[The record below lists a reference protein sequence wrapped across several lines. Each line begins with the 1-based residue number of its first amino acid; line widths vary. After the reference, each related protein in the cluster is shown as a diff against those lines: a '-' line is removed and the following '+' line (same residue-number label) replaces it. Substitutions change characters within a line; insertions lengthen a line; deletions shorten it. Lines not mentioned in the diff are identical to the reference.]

1 MIFREIIISVIG
13 AYCEEYISELF
24 QRGIKLK
31 KVYNKGG
38 VIYARARR
46 RDYRTIASLSRKY
59 GVRVRVEKR
68 VGIKFRTG
76 FLSKRKGL
84 VLGVIFAAF
93 TILTLQRF
101 LWHIEIHGNDT
112 LSDSFILKQLEARG
126 ITIGAYT
133 GTLNANKA
141 ELKIMRTVDKIGWI
155 NIEVNGSRADVY
167 LNETQFP
174 EEPDIPISSPC
185 NVIAGKSGTI
195 VDTEVDSGQLLYT
208 KGSGVAEGSI
218 IVSGTV
224 NDGGGNILLTHAD
237 AKIIAEFSEYAE
249 FSMNYTTEEKQ
260 PTGKTET
267 ETQLMIL
274 GVAFPL
280 YSQPVSRENKICT
293 EEIKAFRMFG
303 VEMPWKIKTD
313 TFTEYE
319 TVTVTRR
326 TEDVERLLEQKLEL
340 YCLNMF
346 QDYEIVDIKKS
357 IKRTEEGITLGADI
371 KLRGNIAVQQEIYS
385 RQ

>member
-1 MIFREIIISVIG
+1 MLFREIIISVIG
-13 AYCEEYISELF
+13 AYCEEYISDLF
-24 QRGIKLK
+24 RRGIRLR

-38 VIYARARR
+38 VIYARVRR
-46 RDYRTIASLSRKY
+46 RDYRTIAALSRSY

-68 VGIKFRTG
+68 VGLRLRAG

-84 VLGVIFAAF
+84 VLGVIFTAF
-93 TILTLQRF
+93 AILTLQRF
-101 LWHIEIHGNDT
+101 LWHIEIHGNDQ

-133 GTLNANKA
+133 GSLNTNKA
-141 ELKIMRTVDKIGWI
+141 ELKIMRAVDKIGWI

-167 LNETQFP
+167 LNETSFP
-174 EEPDIPISSPC
+174 EEPEIPLSSPC
-185 NVIAGKSGTI
+185 NVVAGKSGTI
-195 VDTEVDSGQLLYT
+195 VDTEVYSGQLLYP

-224 NDGGGNILLTHAD
+224 NDGGGNILLTHAN
-237 AKIIAEFSEYAE
+237 AKIIAEFSEHAE

-267 ETQLMIL
+267 EQQLMIL

-280 YSQPVSRENKICT
+280 YSEPVSRENKICS
-293 EEIKAFRMFG
+293 EEIKTFSLFG
-303 VEMPWKIKTD
+303 AEMPIKIKTD

-319 TVTVTRR
+319 TVTVTRKM
-326 TEDVERLLEQKLEL
+326 EDVERLLTQKLEL

-346 QDYEIVDIKKS
+346 SDYEIVDIKKS
-357 IKRTEEGITLGADI
+357 VKRTEEGITLGADI